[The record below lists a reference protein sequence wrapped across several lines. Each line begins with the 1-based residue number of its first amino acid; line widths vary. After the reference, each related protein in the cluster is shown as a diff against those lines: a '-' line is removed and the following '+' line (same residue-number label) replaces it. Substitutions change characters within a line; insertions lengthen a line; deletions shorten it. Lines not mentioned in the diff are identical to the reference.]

1 MMPTLLLVGGI
12 VALVLVVVALG
23 YWGLSRA
30 RVRQR
35 RRNQLASVHNARMR
49 RERGD

>member
-1 MMPTLLLVGGI
+1 MMLTLLLVGGLM
-12 VALVLVVVALG
+12 ALVLVVVALSS
-23 YWGLSRA
+23 WGLSRA

-35 RRNQLASVHNARMR
+35 RRNQLDSVHNSRMR

>member
-1 MMPTLLLVGGI
+1 MMPTLLLGGALL
-12 VALVLVVVALG
+12 VLVLVVVALG

-35 RRNQLASVHNARMR
+35 RRNQLDSVHNSRMR

>member
-1 MMPTLLLVGGI
+1 MLSALLLVGALL
-12 VALVLVVVALG
+12 ALVLVVFALG

-35 RRNQLASVHNARMR
+35 RRNQLDSVHNSRMR

>member
-1 MMPTLLLVGGI
+1 MMPTLLLVGALL
-12 VALVLVVVALG
+12 ALVLVVFALR
-23 YWGLSRA
+23 YWGLSHA

-35 RRNQLASVHNARMR
+35 RRNQLDSVHNSRMR